1 MKDQDKIEK
10 LLDSMVREQ
19 IRLNQIKT
27 FFDKTRSGFTKDECR
42 EVQIQMLES
51 MSALATFQAE
61 YDKVIE
67 LLR

>member
-1 MKDQDKIEK
+1 MKDQEKIEE
-10 LLDSMVREQ
+10 LLASMAREQ
-19 IRLNQIKT
+19 VKLNQIKT
-27 FFDKTRSGFTKDECR
+27 FFEKPRSGFTKDECR
-42 EVQIQMLES
+42 EVQIQMLDS